1 MCGIAG
7 MVDMRGERIPDR
19 GLLERMTDTLQHR
32 GPDGSGL
39 HIEAGVGLGHRRL
52 AIIDLEG
59 GRQPLPNEDGSVLV
73 TFNGEIYNFQ
83 ELAREL
89 TAAGHR
95 FATHSDTEVIVHAW
109 EEWGESCVQ
118 RFNGMFAFALW
129 DRKRRQLFLVRD
141 RFGVKPLFYAELR
154 DGWLIFGSELK
165 ALLRHPGL
173 DRSIEPTAV
182 EDFFALGYVPETKS
196 ILARVAK
203 LPPGNT
209 LLLTQG
215 QPVPAPRRYWDL
227 AFRPLGARSTED
239 IGEELIARLRE
250 SVRLRMIADVPLG
263 AFLSGGVDSSAV
275 VAMMAELS
283 NQPVQTCSIGFDDP
297 AFDESRYGAEVAQ
310 QFHTDHSTATVRV
323 DDFEIVDRLAG
334 MFDEPFADSSAMPT
348 FRVSELARRRVKVAL
363 SGDGGDETFAGYR
376 RYKLHMGEERMRQM
390 LPASVRRAV
399 FGPLARLYPKLDWA
413 PRVLRAKATLLGMAR
428 DSVEAYFNAVSITP
442 VQMRVQLFAPAFKSR
457 LAGYSA
463 LQQFRDVERRAP
475 TDHPLSLVQYIDFHT
490 YLPGDILTKV
500 DRTSMA
506 NSLEVREPVIDYTL
520 VDWASGIDP
529 RMKLAGGEGKYIFK
543 KALERRL
550 PNDIL
555 YRRKMGFAV
564 PIGAWFRGPLRARLE
579 AALFRGKLN
588 DSGFFDGAGLRKLF
602 DMHVGGR
609 RDFGHALWA
618 TLMFERFLE
627 RIAAPV

>member
-1 MCGIAG
+1 M
-7 MVDMRGERIPDR
+7 MDLRGSRTPDR
-19 GLLERMTDTLQHR
+19 DLIERMTDTIAHR
-32 GPDGSGL
+32 GPDGSGF
-39 HIEAGVGLGHRRL
+39 HVEPGVGLGHRRL

-59 GRQPLPNEDGSVLV
+59 GRQPLSNEDGSVLI
-73 TFNGEIYNFQ
+73 TYNGEIYNYQ

-89 TAAGHR
+89 VAAGHR
-95 FATHSDTEVIVHAW
+95 FTTHSDTEVVVHAW
-109 EEWGESCVQ
+109 EEWGLKCVE

-129 DRKRRQLFLVRD
+129 DRNKRQLFLVRD
-141 RFGVKPLFYAELR
+141 RFGVKPLFYAELA
-154 DGWLIFGSELK
+154 DGWLIFASELK

-173 DRSIEPTAV
+173 DRAIEPTAV
-182 EDFFALGYVPETKS
+182 EDYFAFGYVPETKS
-196 ILARVAK
+196 ILAGVAK

-215 QPVPAPRRYWDL
+215 QKRPPPRRYWDL
-227 AFRPLGARSTED
+227 SFRPLGARKTGD
-239 IGEELIARLRE
+239 IEEELIARLRE

-283 NQPVQTCSIGFDDP
+283 KQPVQTCSIGFDDP
-297 AFDESRYGAEVAQ
+297 NFDESRYGAMVAA

-323 DDFEIVDRLAG
+323 DDFDLVDRLAG

-376 RYKLHMGEERMRQM
+376 RYRLHMAEERMRRM
-390 LPASVRRAV
+390 LPAGLRKAV
-399 FGPLARLYPKLDWA
+399 FGPLGRWYPKLDWA
-413 PRVLRAKATLLGMAR
+413 PRVLRAKATLLGMAC
-428 DSVEAYFNAVSITP
+428 DPVAAYFNAVSITP
-442 VQMRVQLFAPAFKSR
+442 VAMRAQLFSAKFARS
-457 LAGYSA
+457 LGGYSA
-463 LQQFRDVERRAP
+463 LQQFRGVERQAP
-475 TDHPLSLVQYIDFHT
+475 TDHPLSLAQYIDFHT

-506 NSLEVREPVIDYTL
+506 NSLEVREPVIDYTF

-529 RMKLAGGEGKYIFK
+529 ALRLAGGEGKYIFK

-550 PNDIL
+550 PHDIL

-564 PIGAWFRGPLRARLE
+564 PIASWFRGPLRGKLE
-579 AALFRGKLN
+579 SALFGGRLN
-588 DSGFFDGAGLRKLF
+588 DSGFFAGAGLRRLF
-602 DMHVGGR
+602 DEHVSGR
-609 RDFGHALWA
+609 RDYGHALWA

-627 RIAAPV
+627 RMAAPP